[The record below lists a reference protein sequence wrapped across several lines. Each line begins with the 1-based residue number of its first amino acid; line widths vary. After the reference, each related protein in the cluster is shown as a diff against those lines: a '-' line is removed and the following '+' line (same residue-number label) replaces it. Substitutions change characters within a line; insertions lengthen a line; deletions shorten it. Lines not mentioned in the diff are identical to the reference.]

1 MFTKICS
8 RAQSPQCEAA
18 YTQTYPLHISSST
31 YIYHCAISVQTITK
45 NIYINYKWITNVYLY
60 LFAAFESCCQEFRH
74 KHAMLELL
82 LLAFPNQQH
91 WLTSSALKDSCWGS
105 GRPFISSAEK
115 EFMCVYHRDTA
126 GCVRGDGGAGSRPT
140 SPGSLW
146 HGSYPHT

>member
-8 RAQSPQCEAA
+8 RAQLPQCGAA
-18 YTQTYPLHISSST
+18 YTQTILCTFLAPHT
-31 YIYHCAISVQTITK
+31 YITVQYQYKQSLK
-45 NIYINYKWITNVYLY
+45 NIYINYKLIKNVYLY
-60 LFAAFESCCQEFRH
+60 FFAAFESCCQEFRH

-91 WLTSSALKDSCWGS
+91 WLTSSALKDSCWES

-140 SPGSLW
+140 SPGSL
-146 HGSYPHT
+146 